1 MRGLRQGIMK
11 QLPIL
16 EPGDK
21 PRKATWNTPVG
32 HGHQGGPLA
41 SVRACQLP
49 SLLLSSQHLGV
60 WRCRPVRKSKLSA
73 SHES

>member
-21 PRKATWNTPVG
+21 PRKATW
-32 HGHQGGPLA
+32 
-41 SVRACQLP
+41 SVHFDLPWRQALP
-49 SLLLSSQHLGV
+49 SSWPQLLIFPPS
-60 WRCRPVRKSKLSA
+60 W
-73 SHES
+73 